1 MDQHQYNPLAASEPV
16 ATSPDMT
23 RQVATG
29 DDFIS
34 IKEVQRIFQEHGRSI
49 TERTLQRYCEKQ
61 QLDGQK
67 RITGEGEKWFV
78 RESSVFT
85 RLKELEEFDRLRT
98 SRQVAT
104 TTDTSLSVA
113 DVKQDFLVSD
123 KQRQET
129 TENVSGPVAFTQP
142 SHPTPDDMPRP
153 VATSRDVSHGNE
165 TVQQQF
171 ILEGIERER
180 RMYELMLEQYKD
192 RIEDLVKDKSALQSD
207 KEMLVEQLR
216 SKDKQIDRFFESEHE
231 TKTLAGR
238 LQSLMS
244 AIWPSTQGTLNRRY
258 VPMHDALESGLGDE
272 RGEQR

>member
-1 MDQHQYNPLAASEPV
+1 MDQDQYNTINMSEPV

-67 RITGEGEKWFV
+67 RITSEGEKWFV

-104 TTDTSLSVA
+104 ITDMSSPVA

-123 KQRQET
+123 NQRQET
-129 TENVSGPVAFTQP
+129 AENLSEPVVSAQLTH
-142 SHPTPDDMPRP
+142 STTDDMTRP
-153 VATSRDVSHGNE
+153 VATSRDVSDGNE
-165 TVQQQF
+165 TVQQRF
-171 ILEGIERER
+171 ILEAIERER
-180 RMYELMLEQYKD
+180 KMYELMLGNCSTGG
-192 RIEDLVKDKSALQSD
+192 EDGPA
-207 KEMLVEQLR
+207 
-216 SKDKQIDRFFESEHE
+216 
-231 TKTLAGR
+231 
-238 LQSLMS
+238 
-244 AIWPSTQGTLNRRY
+244 
-258 VPMHDALESGLGDE
+258 
-272 RGEQR
+272 

>member
-1 MDQHQYNPLAASEPV
+1 MSEPV

-34 IKEVQRIFQEHGRSI
+34 IKEVQRIFQQHGRSI

-104 TTDTSLSVA
+104 TTDMSPPVA

-123 KQRQET
+123 NQRQET
-129 TENVSGPVAFTQP
+129 TENVSGPVVSAQL
-142 SHPTPDDMPRP
+142 SHSTTDDMTRP
-153 VATSRDVSHGNE
+153 VATSRDVSDGNE
-165 TVQQQF
+165 TVQQRF
-171 ILEGIERER
+171 ILEAIERER
-180 RMYELMLEQYKD
+180 KMYELMLEQYKD
-192 RIEDLVKDKSALQSD
+192 RIEDLVKDKSSLQSD

-244 AIWPSTQGTLNRRY
+244 AIWPSTQKQVGERY
-258 VPMHDALESGLGDE
+258 VPMHDALESGLDDE

>member
-1 MDQHQYNPLAASEPV
+1 M
-16 ATSPDMT
+16 
-23 RQVATG
+23 
-29 DDFIS
+29 
-34 IKEVQRIFQEHGRSI
+34 
-49 TERTLQRYCEKQ
+49 YCEKQ

-67 RITGEGEKWFV
+67 RITSEGEKWFV
-78 RESSVFT
+78 RESSVLI
-85 RLKELEEFDRLRT
+85 RLKELDEFDRLRT

-104 TTDTSLSVA
+104 TTDMSSPVA

-123 KQRQET
+123 NQRQET
-129 TENVSGPVAFTQP
+129 TENVSGPVASAQP
-142 SHPTPDDMPRP
+142 SHATPDDMTRP

-192 RIEDLVKDKSALQSD
+192 RIEDLVKDTSSLQSD

-244 AIWPSTQGTLNRRY
+244 AIWPSTQKQVGERY
-258 VPMHDALESGLGDE
+258 VPMHDALESGLDDE

>member
-1 MDQHQYNPLAASEPV
+1 MDQDQYNHFNVSEPV

-29 DDFIS
+29 GDFIS
-34 IKEVQRIFQEHGRSI
+34 IKEVQYIFQQNGRSI
-49 TERTLQRYCEKQ
+49 TERTLQRYYEKQ

-67 RITGEGEKWFV
+67 HITGEGEKWFV
-78 RESSVFT
+78 RESSVIT
-85 RLKELEEFDRLRT
+85 RLKELDEFDRLRT

-104 TTDTSLSVA
+104 TIDMSP
-113 DVKQDFLVSD
+113 
-123 KQRQET
+123 
-129 TENVSGPVAFTQP
+129 PVASAQP
-142 SHPTPDDMPRP
+142 SHPTSDDMTRP
-153 VATSRDVSHGNE
+153 VATSRDVSQGNE

-192 RIEDLVKDKSALQSD
+192 RIEDLVKDKNSLQGD

-244 AIWPSTQGTLNRRY
+244 AIWPSTQKQAGERY
-258 VPMHDALESGLGDE
+258 VTDA
-272 RGEQR
+272 RRTR